1 MKNYDK
7 SVEINH
13 DPNWSYIRDH
23 SYRILIAD
31 GSGSGKANVLLNLIK
46 HQRPDI
52 DKIYLYVKGP
62 FESTYQLLINGRE
75 KVGIENLKNP
85 KAFMDYSQTIDGFYE
100 NLDVYNPTK
109 KRRVLTLVDDLI
121 ADMESNRK
129 LRPIVN
135 ELFVR
140 GRKLKY

>member
-1 MKNYDK
+1 
-7 SVEINH
+7 
-13 DPNWSYIRDH
+13 
-23 SYRILIAD
+23 
-31 GSGSGKANVLLNLIK
+31 
-46 HQRPDI
+46 
-52 DKIYLYVKGP
+52 
-62 FESTYQLLINGRE
+62 
-75 KVGIENLKNP
+75 
-85 KAFMDYSQTIDGFYE
+85 MDYSQTIDGFYE